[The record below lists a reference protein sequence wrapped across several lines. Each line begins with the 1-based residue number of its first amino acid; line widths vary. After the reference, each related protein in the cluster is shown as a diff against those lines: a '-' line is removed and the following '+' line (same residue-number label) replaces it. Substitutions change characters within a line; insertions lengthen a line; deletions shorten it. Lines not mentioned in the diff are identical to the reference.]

1 MCDNVQGRIV
11 VYTVQLG
18 LKYEEHFERKTD
30 VYVKLMVIIFVSC
43 DRGVLGVLV
52 IDRGYWGYW

>member
-1 MCDNVQGRIV
+1 MENCSF
-11 VYTVQLG
+11 TVHSE

-30 VYVKLMVIIFVSC
+30 VYVKLMVITILSP
-43 DRGVLGVLV
+43 DMGVLGVLV